1 MREAASRLILF
12 VALTITAVSP
22 AGQARA
28 AEPEVLGYLPREGVE
43 PACAAEH
50 FAGTRLFDYMNG
62 GAEVYLGY
70 GFVDLG
76 VRDYRQGEAKATV
89 AVYRMRD
96 PAGAYGIWAANARGE
111 PKDVGVPANLAR
123 GMLSF
128 HKGRFYVRVVAKS
141 DPAGAQPLLLDLGKK
156 TAVRLPG
163 TSETPPVMRA
173 LPDGAVSGTLR
184 FLTDPR
190 TARTVWFDGEGD
202 LLLTKG
208 TRAATAFYPGDDA
221 DIQLTR
227 IDYPD
232 TAAAEKAC
240 KALAKKLS
248 LEVATGEGA
257 CRAAG
262 KTPDDVHAALRA
274 EGKTL
279 RWATGVP
286 DPAAAKAWL
295 AKIK

>member
-1 MREAASRLILF
+1 MPNAAHWLVLF
-12 VALTITAVSP
+12 VALTITMVSP
-22 AGQARA
+22 AGRARA
-28 AEPEVLGYLPREGVE
+28 AAPEVLGYLPHEGVE

-50 FAGTRLFDYMNG
+50 FAGTKLFDYMNG

-76 VRDYRQGEAKATV
+76 VRDYRRGEARATV

-111 PKDVGVPANLAR
+111 PKDVGVPATLAR

-141 DPAGAQPLLLDLGKK
+141 DPAGAVSLLIDLGKK
-156 TAVRLPG
+156 TAASLPG
-163 TSETPPVMRA
+163 TSETPPVMQA
-173 LPDGAVSGTLR
+173 LPDGAVSGTRR

-208 TRAATAFYPGDDA
+208 ARAATAFYPGDDA

-227 IDYPD
+227 VDYPD

-240 KALAKKLS
+240 KALAEKLS
-248 LEVATGEGA
+248 LEVATGQGA

-262 KTPDDVHAALRA
+262 KTPGDVHAALRA
-274 EGKTL
+274 EGKIL
-279 RWATGVP
+279 RWSTGAA
-286 DPAAAKAWL
+286 DPAAAKSWL
-295 AKIK
+295 AKIE